1 MLAAFRMLAKLRRCR
16 GTPFDIFG
24 RTEERRTE
32 RRLIGEYEA
41 VIEEITSRLSP
52 ANHPTAVELAALPLE
67 IRGFGHI
74 KQANLARAK
83 AREAVLLAQFR
94 SASPAHALAAE

>member
-1 MLAAFRMLAKLRRCR
+1 MLAAFRVLAKLRRWR
-16 GTPFDIFG
+16 GTPFDILG

-32 RRLIGEYEA
+32 RRLIGEYES
-41 VIEEITSRLSP
+41 VLEEITSRLSP
-52 ANHPTAVELAALPLE
+52 GNYPTAIELAALPIE

-83 AREAVLLAQFR
+83 VREAALLAQFR